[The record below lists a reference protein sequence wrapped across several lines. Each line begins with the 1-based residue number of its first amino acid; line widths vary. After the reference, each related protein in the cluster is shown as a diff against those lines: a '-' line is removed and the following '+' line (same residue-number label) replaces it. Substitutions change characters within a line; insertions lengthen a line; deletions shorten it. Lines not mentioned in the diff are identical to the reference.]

1 MDISQQ
7 DSKVIKNQG
16 VLVGPGH
23 TDVWVESDERASEYS
38 KPRRVAVT
46 GSVRMG
52 MAFAAVAMAS
62 NPISLFDSWF
72 AEDYYSFQS
81 RHNFARVE
89 AGKRIPPKH
98 ANCSRRHRGRKFRG
112 S

>member
-1 MDISQQ
+1 MDNYHVKERA
-7 DSKVIKNQG
+7 DGKTVI
-16 VLVGPGH
+16 VGPDSTEIWAKSGAC
-23 TDVWVESDERASEYS
+23 ASEDS

-52 MAFAAVAMAS
+52 FALAAVAMAS
-62 NPISLFDSWF
+62 NPIGLFDSWF